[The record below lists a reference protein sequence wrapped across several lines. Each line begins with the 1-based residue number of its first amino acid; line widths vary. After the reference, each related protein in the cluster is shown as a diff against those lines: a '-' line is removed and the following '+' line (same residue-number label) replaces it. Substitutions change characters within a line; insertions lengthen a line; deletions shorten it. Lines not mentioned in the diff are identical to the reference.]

1 MENKTVYSATLTA
14 SQESQ
19 KKAVQRT
26 GVLSLAL
33 LRYKKTLVVGWT
45 FLKHNGNNALHQKFK
60 KLCYFIN
67 WRWNNAEDFNC
78 RR

>member
-26 GVLSLAL
+26 GVLYIGFDCGCGHKSWDISALA
-33 LRYKKTLVVGWT
+33 
-45 FLKHNGNNALHQKFK
+45 A
-60 KLCYFIN
+60 
-67 WRWNNAEDFNC
+67 
-78 RR
+78 

>member
-26 GVLSLAL
+26 GVLSC
-33 LRYKKTLVVGWT
+33 TLVLIVAAVTNLGT
-45 FLKHNGNNALHQKFK
+45 FLL
-60 KLCYFIN
+60 
-67 WRWNNAEDFNC
+67 W
-78 RR
+78 